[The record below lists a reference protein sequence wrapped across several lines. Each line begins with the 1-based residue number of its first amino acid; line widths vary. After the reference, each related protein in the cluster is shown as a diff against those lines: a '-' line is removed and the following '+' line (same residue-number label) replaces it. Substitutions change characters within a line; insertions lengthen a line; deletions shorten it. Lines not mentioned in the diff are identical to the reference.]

1 VNLKTR
7 VSAGLWKLL
16 DAADGGERLMPLEWD
31 GFVKKRKAAYDKA
44 AFAKCAH
51 PEAAEAGYL
60 LYQGRV
66 EESHAIAQDLGS
78 AEGGYW
84 HGILHRMEPD
94 DWNANY
100 WFQQVGEH
108 AIGAE
113 LAAMAGG
120 LGYTGL
126 KNGNWDAKKFVEFCS
141 SAREG
146 SGVDQ
151 EDLARRVQLLEWQL
165 LMAHCGR
172 EK

>member
-1 VNLKTR
+1 MKLKTK

-16 DAADGGERLMPLEWD
+16 EAAEGGERLMPLEWD
-31 GFVKKRKAAYDKA
+31 GFGKRRKPAYDKA
-44 AFAKCAH
+44 VFTKCAH
-51 PEAAEAGYL
+51 PEGAEAGYL

-78 AEGGYW
+78 AEGSYW

-100 WFQQVGEH
+100 WFQQVGVH
-108 AIGAE
+108 AIHEE
-113 LAAMAGG
+113 LAVCGLE
-120 LGYTGL
+120 LGYGVG
-126 KNGNWDAKKFVEFCS
+126 KGNWEAKKFVELCS

-146 SGVDQ
+146 SGVEK
-151 EDLARRVQLLEWQL
+151 EDLARQVQLLEWQL